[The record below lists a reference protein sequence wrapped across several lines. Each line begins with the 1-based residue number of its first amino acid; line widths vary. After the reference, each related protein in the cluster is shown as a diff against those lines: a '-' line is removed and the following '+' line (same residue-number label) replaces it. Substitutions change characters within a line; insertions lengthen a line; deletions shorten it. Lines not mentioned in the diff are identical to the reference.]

1 MSASSVLIFCEVS
14 LWGCNQPMFEVHIS
28 LQKVFEKED
37 KAKIEKCNHPT
48 PEVLNSLQK
57 VLKNEGDLR
66 GFTMGTP

>member
-14 LWGCNQPMFEVHIS
+14 LWGCNQPMFEVHSS

-48 PEVLNSLQK
+48 PEAYNFWQK
-57 VLKNEGDLR
+57 VL
-66 GFTMGTP
+66 

>member
-1 MSASSVLIFCEVS
+1 MVKPKIKS
-14 LWGCNQPMFEVHIS
+14 CNHHTPEIHNS
-28 LQKVFEKED
+28 LQKGLKKEG
-37 KAKIEKCNHPT
+37 KYKIEKCNHPT